1 VDVPLAEVVAG
12 LVMTAAA
19 VTALLVLLR
28 ALLGLWRFARKI
40 QYFLRDWNGEPR
52 RPGRPPSKG
61 VLDRLA
67 DLEADVAVIKS
78 EIRPNGGASMW
89 DAVDDVRRNTPGTT
103 PPPRPRRAY
112 QPPDD
117 QE

>member
-1 VDVPLAEVVAG
+1 MEVPLAQVVAG
-12 LVMTAAA
+12 LVATAAA
-19 VTALLVLLR
+19 VTALLVLRR

-40 QYFLRDWNGEPR
+40 QDFLRDWNGEPR

-67 DLEADVAVIKS
+67 DLEADVAAIRG
-78 EIRPNGGASMW
+78 ETRPNGGTSMW
-89 DAVDDVRRNTPGTT
+89 DGVDDIRRNTPGTT
-103 PPPRPRRAY
+103 PPPHRAY

-117 QE
+117 EE